1 MRLSMSWLVLVAG
14 LSAGA
19 CARPDTYELQG
30 QIVAVDAARQ
40 ELTIKHGDIKGFMPG
55 MTMPYKVK
63 QASMMTGRTPGDLVR
78 ATLVIEESL
87 GYLTSI
93 QVIGHEPLKEPPPLP
108 ARFDLLAP
116 GEAAP
121 DVRLVDQ
128 DGHERHLADWRGKTL
143 AVTFIYTRCPLPDY
157 CPLMDRQFGVV
168 QKAMLE
174 NAALGERVHLLS
186 VSFDPTFDTPA
197 VLKEHAARASA
208 QPEAWSFV
216 TGNADDLSRFG
227 SRFGVAVLKDEPQ
240 AADIVH
246 NLRTAVID
254 REGRLTT
261 VFPGNDWDAKDL
273 LKEIRRAAGL

>member
-1 MRLSMSWLVLVAG
+1 
-14 LSAGA
+14 
-19 CARPDTYELQG
+19 
-30 QIVAVDAARQ
+30 
-40 ELTIKHGDIKGFMPG
+40 
-55 MTMPYKVK
+55 
-63 QASMMTGRTPGDLVR
+63 
-78 ATLVIEESL
+78 
-87 GYLTSI
+87 
-93 QVIGHEPLKEPPPLP
+93 
-108 ARFDLLAP
+108 
-116 GEAAP
+116 
-121 DVRLVDQ
+121 
-128 DGHERHLADWRGKTL
+128 
-143 AVTFIYTRCPLPDY
+143 
-157 CPLMDRQFGVV
+157 MDRQFGVV

-208 QPEAWSFV
+208 RPEAWSFV